1 MYLYPAKNLKMKK
14 SLFIFFTVLFTVALQ
29 AQAGISISPA
39 RLYYKLATGAS
50 GKQTVNVTNPTE
62 KELEVG
68 VSFSDWEYEP
78 SGNNRIVD
86 AKTLATSCSD
96 WIQILPSSYFVVQ
109 PGETKQVE
117 VAFKVPA
124 TADSKV
130 PVHTG
135 MIFFTQLNPG
145 KSTDQ
150 NGAAIQVTVR
160 MGVKVYHSFVQQST
174 PLLEIND
181 LTSYSDETNNKIIEL
196 KIENQSSIWADGK
209 VKWELF
215 NNGNGK
221 KTTLKDIEFYTLPKD
236 IRIIK
241 QILPN
246 DLPKGE
252 YTLSAI
258 MTYGE
263 NDVIKI
269 AELEFSL

>member
-1 MYLYPAKNLKMKK
+1 MKNIIFI
-14 SLFIFFTVLFTVALQ
+14 LFSVFTVVNIQ
-29 AQAGISISPA
+29 AQAGISVSPG
-39 RLYYKLATGAS
+39 RLYYKLATGGS
-50 GKQTVNVTNPTE
+50 GKQSVNITNPTE

-78 SGNNRIVD
+78 SGNNKIVE
-86 AKTLATSCSD
+86 ANTIPTSCSD
-96 WIQILPSSYFVVQ
+96 WIQILPSSYFVIQ

-117 VAFKVPA
+117 VIFKVPA
-124 TADSKV
+124 NADSKI

-160 MGVKVYHSFVQQST
+160 MGVKVYHSFVQQSNA
-174 PLLEIND
+174 LLEIND
-181 LTSYSDETNNKIIEL
+181 FTSYIDETNNKIVEL
-196 KIENQSSIWADGK
+196 KIENQGTIWADGK
-209 VKWELF
+209 IKWELF
-215 NNGNGK
+215 NTSNGK
-221 KTTLKDIEFYTLPKD
+221 KTNLKNIEFYTLPKD

-241 QILPN
+241 QALPA
-246 DLPKGE
+246 DLPKGD

-258 MTYGE
+258 MTYGD

>member
-1 MYLYPAKNLKMKK
+1 MKK
-14 SLFIFFTVLFTVALQ
+14 FLLVFFTVITTMVMQ
-29 AQAGISISPA
+29 AQAGISVSPG
-39 RLYYKLATGAS
+39 RLYYKLASGAS

-68 VSFSDWEYEP
+68 VSFSDWEYDP
-78 SGNNRIVD
+78 SGSNKI
-86 AKTLATSCSD
+86 AETKTLATSCTD

-117 VAFKVPA
+117 VVFNVRAN
-124 TADSKV
+124 ADTKI

-145 KSTDQ
+145 KAKDQ

-174 PLLEIND
+174 PLLEIID
-181 LTSYSDETNNKIIEL
+181 FTSSADEANNKIVEL
-196 KIENQSSIWADGK
+196 KLENPGTTWADGK

-215 NNGNGK
+215 NNSNGK
-221 KTTLKDIEFYTLPKD
+221 KTTLRDTEFYTLPKD
-236 IRIIK
+236 IRVIK

-246 DLPKGE
+246 DLSKGN

-258 MTYGE
+258 VTYGE